1 MVERACKVCRR
12 IVKGNMCPADKST
25 DLTKSFRGVV
35 MSINPEKSEI
45 VKEAGITAPGKFA
58 IKIK

>member
-35 MSINPEKSEI
+35 TVIDPAKSEI
-45 VKEAGITAPGKFA
+45 AKEAGLVAPGKFA
-58 IKIK
+58 IKVK